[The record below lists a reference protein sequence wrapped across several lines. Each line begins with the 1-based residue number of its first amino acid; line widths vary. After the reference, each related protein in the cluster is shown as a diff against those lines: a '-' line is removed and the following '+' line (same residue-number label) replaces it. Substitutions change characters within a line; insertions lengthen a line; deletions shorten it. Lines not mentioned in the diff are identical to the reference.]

1 MPVGR
6 PYPEAVTV
14 AGLVWPPNEDL
25 KIGLQSFLSFYTF
38 LNNYLSVCPIFSIFF
53 LFLIRHQRHNIQE
66 WMQSLKKQIQIIHV
80 WCLTVFSVCVPHPH
94 VGNSPKFSSFF
105 HRNRIMLWKQTD
117 KLAEKDNN
125 QKVRE
130 ICSPCVNSV
139 HTYSWKKL
147 RKIHVPLIGGI
158 NYATMLSN

>member
-38 LNNYLSVCPIFSIFF
+38 LNNYLSACPIFSIFF

-66 WMQSLKKQIQIIHV
+66 WMQSLKKQIQTTTQWSRWGSNTLPLGLESSTLPLSHCAPRKHSDSGRV
-80 WCLTVFSVCVPHPH
+80 LDSRTRAAGSSLTSFTVLCLWARHIYPCLVLVQPRKVYLDIAENC
-94 VGNSPKFSSFF
+94 
-105 HRNRIMLWKQTD
+105 W
-117 KLAEKDNN
+117 LA
-125 QKVRE
+125 
-130 ICSPCVNSV
+130 
-139 HTYSWKKL
+139 
-147 RKIHVPLIGGI
+147 G
-158 NYATMLSN
+158 A